1 MKTAHHHLWKLD
13 LNHWYITLYIIL
25 VFFSNCDKQRV
36 EPRNSF
42 FEKSEW
48 QIESMV
54 YTNAAML
61 TDNGRYIS
69 VIKEDIRYFNQGTIR
84 IVDSSF
90 QYGSTNTGN
99 YIDYDGKIM
108 VLKALNDSINPN
120 NDNIE
125 VIIIGISD
133 NYEID
138 GQLGGIMWLGNR
150 SGQAGVLLSPD
161 FAVREVDKKLELH
174 FYHEFNSIWTNFY
187 VKLK

>member
-1 MKTAHHHLWKLD
+1 MKLTHHHLWKLD
-13 LNHWYITLYIIL
+13 LNHWYITLHIIL
-25 VFFSNCDKQRV
+25 VFFSNCGKQKL

-42 FEKSEW
+42 FEKNEW

-90 QYGSTNTGN
+90 KYGNTTAGN
-99 YIDYDGKIM
+99 YIDYDGKTM

-125 VIIIGISD
+125 VVFIDIPDNFEIS
-133 NYEID
+133 
-138 GQLGGIMWLGNR
+138 GPLGGIMWLGTR
-150 SGQAGVLLSPD
+150 SGQAGILLSPNL
-161 FAVREVDKKLELH
+161 AVREVDKKLELH
-174 FYHEFNSIWTNFY
+174 FFYEFNNIWTNFHI
-187 VKLK
+187 KLK